1 MAEPAAGEGPSYI
14 ALLRWFW
21 TFVGLDDV
29 PIGGSALND
38 GRHYLRAVA
47 ILAPQVTQLIAG
59 YGLACDSAD
68 DAAGNFALLAEV
80 LPPSG
85 LHVRDG
91 LVADLEARRFH
102 AVHEF
107 LRLLHHR
114 SITSN
119 ALGAP
124 AAADASPDDE
134 LLDGCFAR
142 AVLWMLQLLARWP
155 RPPPDAGG
163 GGLHA
168 DLKDLHGR
176 LVNRRISAAFAEEP
190 SLSARLCSGEVYAL
204 ACALVFNVPL
214 AELQRPSALETQTR
228 VLEFLAQ
235 QGYHVLDADGDA
247 AQAAQ
252 QLATGSGTGSD
263 ERWVHMSVLW
273 RMMEA
278 HTHSILDL
286 TAVWTHAAALLAVP
300 NPDELGDD
308 GFSEA
313 GEALQSWM
321 EAVCTKFDRAL
332 ATVQQRHGKTPSEIQ
347 RAMPAVT
354 DLVGGFCDGVCVPGL
369 WSFYLP
375 KQVPTMRFQFFRKS
389 RASLG
394 LF

>member
-1 MAEPAAGEGPSYI
+1 MKVIEGCTGAAK
-14 ALLRWFW
+14 R
-21 TFVGLDDV
+21 VGHV
-29 PIGGSALND
+29 AVHASSFSAD
-38 GRHYLRAVA
+38 SS
-47 ILAPQVTQLIAG
+47 
-59 YGLACDSAD
+59 DSAD
-68 DAAGNFALLAEV
+68 SVAAPDSLQDVMQDVHTGPIVAGAAT
-80 LPPSG
+80 SG
-85 LHVRDG
+85 LLPGSRMNTNPTSPGPVG
-91 LVADLEARRFH
+91 PVSTTKQAVAASSEA
-102 AVHEF
+102 EDC
-107 LRLLHHR
+107 
-114 SITSN
+114 
-119 ALGAP
+119 GMP